1 MGNLVGRKK
10 LRSIAVLGTYVPR
23 KCGIA
28 TFTDDLCEAL
38 ATELDSSC
46 QVAVIAMDDVNG
58 GYPYPKRVEFQ
69 IRDSSLPDYLRA
81 AQFLNVNQPDILVIQ
96 HEYSIFGGKSGAHL
110 LHLVKNLEIPIVT
123 TLHTILTEPT
133 EQQRTILLE
142 LAGYSELVVTMSL
155 KGRQILQET
164 YGIPEAKIAYIPH
177 GIPDFA
183 FVDPSFYKDT
193 LGVEGHKVILSFGLV
208 HPGKGF
214 ELVIKAL
221 PQVIEK
227 HPDIIYIILGA
238 THPHVMKNAGDAYR
252 HGLHQ
257 LVNRL
262 GLDSVVRF
270 DNKYVDLDELCRYM
284 EAADIFVTPYKSP
297 AQITSGTLAYAVGAG
312 KAAISTPYWHAEE
325 LLSEGRGRLVPFDDV
340 EAMAHTINDL
350 LDNEQECNAMR
361 KRAYQFGR
369 QTIWKEV
376 ARGYLDL
383 FNQVL
388 VRPSLRPK
396 SSYSDHSAANVVD
409 RLPAPNLEHFQ
420 TMTDDTGI
428 LQHSVYTIP
437 EREHGYCVDDNA
449 RALVVTSLYYSLY
462 QDKKVIPL
470 THRYLSFLY
479 HAFNQETGRFR
490 NFMSY
495 NREWLEAVGSE
506 DAHGRALWGLGVAL
520 RDASTESIGSLAT
533 KLFTQGL
540 SVLES
545 FTSPRAWAFALIG
558 LNAYLEVYGGDA
570 GARRFRQLL
579 AEKLHTHFKNNLSV
593 EWVWCEDISTYDNG
607 KLPHALLLS
616 GRRLP
621 DPAMFETGL
630 ASLKWLLAQQTAP
643 EGHLSLI
650 GNAGWLTRDGMRA
663 KFDQQPIDAM
673 ALIDACVEAFRG
685 TGDFRWIHEARRC
698 LDWFLGYNDLNLPLY
713 DFTTGGCRDGLE
725 AHGVNANQGA
735 ESTLAWLI
743 SLLTIFEVIGQQVL
757 ISENGSRPGSRP
769 VPGT

>member
-1 MGNLVGRKK
+1 MGNLVGRK
-10 LRSIAVLGTYVPR
+10 RPHSIAVLGTCIPR

-38 ATELDSSC
+38 EAELDRSC
-46 QVAVIAMDDVNG
+46 QVAVVAMDDVNG
-58 GYPYPKRVEFQ
+58 GYPYPKRVKFQ

-81 AQFLNVNQPDILVIQ
+81 AQFLNVNQPDILVVQ
-96 HEYSIFGGKSGAHL
+96 HEYGIFGGKSGAHL
-110 LHLVKNLEIPIVT
+110 LYLVKNLEIPIVT

-142 LAGYSELVVTMSL
+142 LAGYSEVVVTMSL
-155 KGRQILQET
+155 KGRRILQEI
-164 YGIPEAKIAYIPH
+164 YGIPETKIAYIPH
-177 GIPDFA
+177 GIPNFT

-193 LGVEGHKVILSFGLV
+193 LSVDGRKVILSFGLV

-221 PQVIEK
+221 PQVIQK
-227 HPDIIYIILGA
+227 HPGVIYIILGA
-238 THPHVMKNAGDAYR
+238 THPHVIKNTGDAYR
-252 HGLHQ
+252 HSLHQ

-262 GLDSVVRF
+262 GLELSVRF
-270 DNKYVDLDELCRYM
+270 DNKYVNLDELCRYIV
-284 EAADIFVTPYKSP
+284 AADIFVSPNKSP

-312 KAAISTPYWHAEE
+312 KAVISTPYWHAEE
-325 LLSEGRGRLVPFDDV
+325 LLGEGRGRLVPFNDAD
-340 EAMAHTINDL
+340 AMASTINDL

-369 QTIWKEV
+369 QTVWKEV

-383 FNQVL
+383 FEQVL
-388 VRPSLRPK
+388 GRSSLKPK
-396 SSYSDHSAANVVD
+396 SNYRDRSAANVVD
-409 RLPAPNLEHFQ
+409 RLPAPNLEHLKNL
-420 TMTDDTGI
+420 TDDTGI
-428 LQHSVYTIP
+428 LQHCIYTTP
-437 EREHGYCVDDNA
+437 NRNHGYCVDDNA

-470 THRYLSFLY
+470 THKYLSFLY
-479 HAFNQETGRFR
+479 HAFNQDTGCFR

-495 NREWLEAVGSE
+495 NREWLEKVGSE
-506 DAHGRALWGLGVAL
+506 DAHGRALWGLGVTV
-520 RDASTESIGSLAT
+520 RDSPTESIGSLAT

-540 SVLES
+540 PVLES
-545 FTSPRAWAFALIG
+545 FTSPRAWAFALLG
-558 LNAYLEVYGGDA
+558 LNTYLDVYSGDA
-570 GARRFRQLL
+570 GARRLRRFLSER
-579 AEKLHTHFKNNLSV
+579 LHNHFLNNLSS
-593 EWVWCEDISTYDNG
+593 EWVWCEEISTYDNA

-621 DPAMFETGL
+621 DAAMFKTGL
-630 ASLKWLLAQQTAP
+630 AILKWLLEQQTAP

-650 GNAGWLTRDGMRA
+650 GNAGWFTRDGRRA
-663 KFDQQPIDAM
+663 KFDQQPVDAM
-673 ALIDACVEAFRG
+673 ALVEACVEAFQG
-685 TGDFRWIHEARRC
+685 TGDLCWIQEAGRC

-713 DFTTGGCRDGLE
+713 DFTGGGCRDGLE

-743 SLLTIFEVIGQQVL
+743 SLLTIFEVFAQ
-757 ISENGSRPGSRP
+757 P
-769 VPGT
+769 V